1 MAMFF
6 TKGRA
11 MTMTKTG
18 RALLAMAIMTP
29 ALSACQSSMR
39 LSPDFGSAV
48 RQDVAGQIADP
59 DAHYEGV
66 PQPGSASARVGLAQK
81 RYNANQVIQP
91 ATTTASS
98 KTTGGLDNG
107 SGGGMGSGG
116 VGVSTGTGQ

>member
-1 MAMFF
+1 
-6 TKGRA
+6 

-29 ALSACQSSMR
+29 ALSACQSSLR
-39 LSPDFGSAV
+39 LSPDFGSAL
-48 RQDVAGQIADP
+48 RQDVASQIADP

-66 PQPGSASARVGLAQK
+66 PPPGSASARVGLAQK

-91 ATTTASS
+91 TSATASS

-107 SGGGMGSGG
+107 NGGGMGSGG